1 MTSIEAESAGQRKS
15 PRGTQRAPSASQSDL
30 LENSAA
36 EKMLMPG
43 VVSHAINL
51 VEHSVLV
58 ADRIRATPRS
68 SAARTSLRARIAA
81 DLVARIGR

>member
-1 MTSIEAESAGQRKS
+1 
-15 PRGTQRAPSASQSDL
+15 
-30 LENSAA
+30 
-36 EKMLMPG
+36 MLMPG
-43 VVSHAINL
+43 VVSHAITL

-81 DLVARIGR
+81 SAAGSADLAGIKLRTLVKGARLAATSLWL